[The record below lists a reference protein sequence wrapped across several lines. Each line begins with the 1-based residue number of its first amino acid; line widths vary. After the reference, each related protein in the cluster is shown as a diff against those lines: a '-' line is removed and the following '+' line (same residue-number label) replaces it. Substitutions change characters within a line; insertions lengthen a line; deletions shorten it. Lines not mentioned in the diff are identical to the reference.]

1 MEGQLY
7 PYAAGGTLPPAAEQ
21 AGYYNAPVTAL
32 AFDAAEE
39 LLHVGTEDGR
49 MTVTHAPGLERYAG
63 AHVHPRE
70 YQVITA
76 SPLENAHGGV
86 VTVSA
91 ARACYTSGGCVKRW
105 TVGER
110 QGVDPTANPLT
121 CGAVDTHQLGGSG
134 RAYVGRSSAE
144 MLQIDIGVGRVS
156 LTAELMP
163 GTCSQ
168 GTSCIATGAARGLVA
183 CGGFGGE
190 LVMRD
195 PRNKL
200 RAETQLSSPAHAAG
214 VTAVAAK
221 GDLVITCGLTADRA
235 GVVSVDPFV
244 KVVDVRVGCR
254 VLNVLQFPAGAVAVA
269 FHPKFNGTVVLG
281 GESGLVQTQDAD
293 RGGPGSSGAGF
304 FSQAPLDLMGQRLAS
319 LAASSS
325 GEAFAFGDTAG
336 YVHLWSVN
344 DQPTVNAYS
353 RAVEDP
359 PRYAAC
365 VERAFERAQYEM
377 ARLQLAQ
384 AGQPPPPP
392 PDAPLADERDPAPEA
407 PFHLSEDGGATPP
420 LAYVDPRAEVAVGR
434 CPHIVPKAVLE
445 TARFVDFVGYAPN
458 PHFSRGGARG
468 EAYRRAAPLR
478 NKRAES
484 REGAAEAKRRA
495 ATAAKLSTQVGDA
508 RGAAATSPLPPL
520 YHRVEVRL
528 SANRARFEEFDFS
541 EHNRTRL
548 VGLVND
554 LANSYVNPVLQTLHF
569 TPELRAE
576 VLMGHTCEREFCL
589 TCELGFLSHML
600 AQPPTRGAGS
610 HASSSA
616 TAQPLNFLRTLRQV
630 REAAALGLI
639 EGRDELETRLD
650 LSKPR
655 RVQAFQRFILEQLH
669 KEDAG
674 SSSSGAK
681 NGNDETGSV
690 GCVERLFALTSTQ
703 THTCAQCSRV
713 EKRSSRSFQTDLQY
727 PEKKT
732 WRKGSPSNPTF
743 AECLAKSLCTS
754 QEVRAWCEGHGAYTR
769 MAQRK
774 LPKRLPQVLSVN
786 LGMRDPGDLR
796 WWGADVDSHVLSAAA
811 RAPVEKHWLP
821 QYVRIAVDEEGESG
835 SSPGGAVRV
844 AQAADD
850 ADALEGDG
858 VTYELTSLVCLARR
872 PAEEDDDDSPGG
884 GLDETGAKKLAG
896 HLLSFVKVTPPYV
909 RARGVFDAA
918 PSPPKGESPGVSPLS
933 NAAAARAGP
942 RAAAA
947 GAETDPETGPGAGEP
962 PSTPGPATAPDGDG
976 DAPGSATASEKKA
989 AGLAAA
995 LAAGEAMYGENSGF
1009 QGLTPSRVEAA
1020 PRLDTD
1026 WLLFNDFCITPVAAK
1041 EVTRLYGQTKLPT
1054 LCAYTR
1060 VDRPTPKPPPPSPI
1074 TADVY
1079 RRLTLDAN
1087 LPPRSPFAP
1096 FDYESPKET
1105 PGVGTLLGI
1114 DAEFVSLAPAVKEP
1128 GPEGEEIVVQPV
1140 RLGLARVSVVRGD
1153 PDHPRR
1159 LVPVIDD
1166 YIRAV
1171 EPVHDYL
1178 TRFSGLVPGDLD
1190 PATSKRH
1197 IVKLKHAY
1205 LKLRYLIDAGCVFVG
1220 HGLKQDFKMINVFV
1234 PPAQI
1239 VDTVELFH
1247 FKRQRKLSLRFLA
1260 SYLLGADIQKDTHDS
1275 IEDARTAVR
1284 LYEKYLEMREDGE
1297 GAFREKLLEIY
1308 RFGKQHGFTGE
1319 VRPDNVVPPPP
1330 PGAPPAPP
1338 PPPGPPPAPPPP
1350 PGPPPP
1356 SAVPQ
1361 PRET

>member
-1 MEGQLY
+1 
-7 PYAAGGTLPPAAEQ
+7 
-21 AGYYNAPVTAL
+21 
-32 AFDAAEE
+32 
-39 LLHVGTEDGR
+39 
-49 MTVTHAPGLERYAG
+49 
-63 AHVHPRE
+63 
-70 YQVITA
+70 
-76 SPLENAHGGV
+76 
-86 VTVSA
+86 
-91 ARACYTSGGCVKRW
+91 
-105 TVGER
+105 
-110 QGVDPTANPLT
+110 
-121 CGAVDTHQLGGSG
+121 
-134 RAYVGRSSAE
+134 
-144 MLQIDIGVGRVS
+144 
-156 LTAELMP
+156 
-163 GTCSQ
+163 
-168 GTSCIATGAARGLVA
+168 
-183 CGGFGGE
+183 
-190 LVMRD
+190 
-195 PRNKL
+195 
-200 RAETQLSSPAHAAG
+200 
-214 VTAVAAK
+214 
-221 GDLVITCGLTADRA
+221 
-235 GVVSVDPFV
+235 
-244 KVVDVRVGCR
+244 
-254 VLNVLQFPAGAVAVA
+254 
-269 FHPKFNGTVVLG
+269 
-281 GESGLVQTQDAD
+281 
-293 RGGPGSSGAGF
+293 
-304 FSQAPLDLMGQRLAS
+304 
-319 LAASSS
+319 
-325 GEAFAFGDTAG
+325 
-336 YVHLWSVN
+336 
-344 DQPTVNAYS
+344 
-353 RAVEDP
+353 
-359 PRYAAC
+359 
-365 VERAFERAQYEM
+365 
-377 ARLQLAQ
+377 
-384 AGQPPPPP
+384 
-392 PDAPLADERDPAPEA
+392 
-407 PFHLSEDGGATPP
+407 
-420 LAYVDPRAEVAVGR
+420 
-434 CPHIVPKAVLE
+434 
-445 TARFVDFVGYAPN
+445 VDFVGYAPN
-458 PHFSRGGARG
+458 PHFSRGGVKG

-484 REGAAEAKRRA
+484 REAAALAKRKA
-495 ATAAKLSTQVGDA
+495 ATKAKLSTQVGDV

-554 LANSYVNPVLQTLHF
+554 LANSYVNPVLQMLHF

-576 VLMGHTCEREFCL
+576 VLMGHSCEREFCL

-610 HASSSA
+610 HSSSSA

-650 LSKPR
+650 QSKPR

-669 KEDAG
+669 KEDANG
-674 SSSSGAK
+674 SASSLPANAKTKSSSGTAEK
-681 NGNDETGSV
+681 TET
-690 GCVERLFALTSTQ
+690 GCVERLFALVSTQ
-703 THTCAQCSRV
+703 THTCAQCNRV

-743 AECLAKSLCTS
+743 AECLAKSLCAS
-754 QEVRAWCEGHGAYTR
+754 QEVRAWCDGHGAYTR

-774 LPKRLPQVLSVN
+774 VPKRLPQVLSVN

-796 WWGADVDSHVLSAAA
+796 WWGVDVDSHVLSAAA
-811 RAPVEKHWLP
+811 KAPVEKHWLP
-821 QYVRIAVDEEGESG
+821 QYVRVAVDEEGAG
-835 SSPGGAVRV
+835 ANPGGEGSVRV

-850 ADALEGDG
+850 VDALDGDG

-909 RARGVFDAA
+909 RARGRFDAA
-918 PSPPKGESPGVSPLS
+918 PSPPEGESPGVSPLP
-933 NAAAARAGP
+933 NAAAAARAG
-942 RAAAA
+942 AAAA
-947 GAETDPETGPGAGEP
+947 DETVSETVTGSEDPPA
-962 PSTPGPATAPDGDG
+962 TPGPAAASGDG

-989 AGLAAA
+989 AGFAAA

-1009 QGLTPSRVEAA
+1009 QGLTPSRVEAS
-1020 PRLDTD
+1020 PHLDTD
-1026 WLLFNDFCITPVAAK
+1026 WLLFNDFCITPVPAK
-1041 EVTRLYGQTKLPT
+1041 EVTRLYGQAKLPT

-1060 VDRPTPKPPPPSPI
+1060 VDRPTPKPLPPSPI

-1153 PDHPRR
+1153 PDHPKR

-1190 PATSKRH
+1190 PVTSKRH

-1205 LKLRYLIDAGCVFVG
+1205 LKLRYLIDAGCIFVG
-1220 HGLKQDFKMINVFV
+1220 HGLKQDFKMINVVV

-1284 LYEKYLEMREDGE
+1284 LYEKYLEMRRDGE

-1319 VRPDNVVPPPP
+1319 VRPDNV
-1330 PGAPPAPP
+1330 APP

>member
-39 LLHVGTEDGR
+39 LLHVGSEDGR

-392 PDAPLADERDPAPEA
+392 PDAPLAEERDPAPEA

-420 LAYVDPRAEVAVGR
+420 LSYVDPRAEVAVGR

-468 EAYRRAAPLR
+468 EAYRRAAPPTSS
-478 NKRAES
+478 AES

-508 RGAAATSPLPPL
+508 RGAAATSPLPSL

-669 KEDAG
+669 K
-674 SSSSGAK
+674 
-681 NGNDETGSV
+681 
-690 GCVERLFALTSTQ
+690 
-703 THTCAQCSRV
+703 
-713 EKRSSRSFQTDLQY
+713 
-727 PEKKT
+727 KT
-732 WRKGSPSNPTF
+732 P
-743 AECLAKSLCTS
+743 
-754 QEVRAWCEGHGAYTR
+754 
-769 MAQRK
+769 
-774 LPKRLPQVLSVN
+774 
-786 LGMRDPGDLR
+786 
-796 WWGADVDSHVLSAAA
+796 
-811 RAPVEKHWLP
+811 
-821 QYVRIAVDEEGESG
+821 
-835 SSPGGAVRV
+835 VRV
-844 AQAADD
+844 F
-850 ADALEGDG
+850 
-858 VTYELTSLVCLARR
+858 R
-872 PAEEDDDDSPGG
+872 
-884 GLDETGAKKLAG
+884 
-896 HLLSFVKVTPPYV
+896 
-909 RARGVFDAA
+909 
-918 PSPPKGESPGVSPLS
+918 
-933 NAAAARAGP
+933 
-942 RAAAA
+942 
-947 GAETDPETGPGAGEP
+947 
-962 PSTPGPATAPDGDG
+962 
-976 DAPGSATASEKKA
+976 
-989 AGLAAA
+989 
-995 LAAGEAMYGENSGF
+995 
-1009 QGLTPSRVEAA
+1009 
-1020 PRLDTD
+1020 
-1026 WLLFNDFCITPVAAK
+1026 
-1041 EVTRLYGQTKLPT
+1041 
-1054 LCAYTR
+1054 
-1060 VDRPTPKPPPPSPI
+1060 
-1074 TADVY
+1074 
-1079 RRLTLDAN
+1079 
-1087 LPPRSPFAP
+1087 
-1096 FDYESPKET
+1096 
-1105 PGVGTLLGI
+1105 
-1114 DAEFVSLAPAVKEP
+1114 
-1128 GPEGEEIVVQPV
+1128 GEE
-1140 RLGLARVSVVRGD
+1140 
-1153 PDHPRR
+1153 
-1159 LVPVIDD
+1159 
-1166 YIRAV
+1166 
-1171 EPVHDYL
+1171 
-1178 TRFSGLVPGDLD
+1178 
-1190 PATSKRH
+1190 
-1197 IVKLKHAY
+1197 
-1205 LKLRYLIDAGCVFVG
+1205 
-1220 HGLKQDFKMINVFV
+1220 
-1234 PPAQI
+1234 
-1239 VDTVELFH
+1239 
-1247 FKRQRKLSLRFLA
+1247 
-1260 SYLLGADIQKDTHDS
+1260 
-1275 IEDARTAVR
+1275 
-1284 LYEKYLEMREDGE
+1284 RE
-1297 GAFREKLLEIY
+1297 
-1308 RFGKQHGFTGE
+1308 
-1319 VRPDNVVPPPP
+1319 
-1330 PGAPPAPP
+1330 
-1338 PPPGPPPAPPPP
+1338 
-1350 PGPPPP
+1350 
-1356 SAVPQ
+1356 
-1361 PRET
+1361 

>member
-420 LAYVDPRAEVAVGR
+420 LSYVDPRAEVAVGR

-576 VLMGHTCEREFCL
+576 VLMRHACEREFCL

-743 AECLAKSLCTS
+743 AECLAKSLCAS

-884 GLDETGAKKLAG
+884 GAG
-896 HLLSFVKVTPPYV
+896 
-909 RARGVFDAA
+909 
-918 PSPPKGESPGVSPLS
+918 
-933 NAAAARAGP
+933 
-942 RAAAA
+942 
-947 GAETDPETGPGAGEP
+947 
-962 PSTPGPATAPDGDG
+962 
-976 DAPGSATASEKKA
+976 
-989 AGLAAA
+989 
-995 LAAGEAMYGENSGF
+995 
-1009 QGLTPSRVEAA
+1009 
-1020 PRLDTD
+1020 
-1026 WLLFNDFCITPVAAK
+1026 
-1041 EVTRLYGQTKLPT
+1041 
-1054 LCAYTR
+1054 
-1060 VDRPTPKPPPPSPI
+1060 
-1074 TADVY
+1074 
-1079 RRLTLDAN
+1079 
-1087 LPPRSPFAP
+1087 
-1096 FDYESPKET
+1096 
-1105 PGVGTLLGI
+1105 
-1114 DAEFVSLAPAVKEP
+1114 
-1128 GPEGEEIVVQPV
+1128 
-1140 RLGLARVSVVRGD
+1140 
-1153 PDHPRR
+1153 
-1159 LVPVIDD
+1159 
-1166 YIRAV
+1166 
-1171 EPVHDYL
+1171 
-1178 TRFSGLVPGDLD
+1178 
-1190 PATSKRH
+1190 
-1197 IVKLKHAY
+1197 
-1205 LKLRYLIDAGCVFVG
+1205 
-1220 HGLKQDFKMINVFV
+1220 
-1234 PPAQI
+1234 
-1239 VDTVELFH
+1239 
-1247 FKRQRKLSLRFLA
+1247 
-1260 SYLLGADIQKDTHDS
+1260 
-1275 IEDARTAVR
+1275 
-1284 LYEKYLEMREDGE
+1284 
-1297 GAFREKLLEIY
+1297 
-1308 RFGKQHGFTGE
+1308 
-1319 VRPDNVVPPPP
+1319 
-1330 PGAPPAPP
+1330 
-1338 PPPGPPPAPPPP
+1338 
-1350 PGPPPP
+1350 
-1356 SAVPQ
+1356 
-1361 PRET
+1361 